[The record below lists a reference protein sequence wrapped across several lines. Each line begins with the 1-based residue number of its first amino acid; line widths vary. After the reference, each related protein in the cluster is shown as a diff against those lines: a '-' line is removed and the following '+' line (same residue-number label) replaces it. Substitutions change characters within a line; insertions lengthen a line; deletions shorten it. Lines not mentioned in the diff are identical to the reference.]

1 VNVQTARGANYRRG
15 VPPDLATTPAI
26 VHVVGYPGVGKY
38 TVARALADLASVDGS
53 RIVLVDNHLTSN
65 VIFSVLPVDGV
76 APLPATV
83 WDRVQ
88 EVRDAVLRTIEELS
102 PPEWS
107 FVFTNVLTE
116 GVPGDERVVDRL
128 IELAS
133 RRRSRYV
140 PVRLS
145 CRTDELLARVTR
157 PDRRARQKWVD
168 PVGVRAFTE
177 TSAVLDI
184 DHPARLDIDVTSLP
198 AREAA
203 ARILEHLGSLPA

>member
-1 VNVQTARGANYRRG
+1 
-15 VPPDLATTPAI
+15 VPPDHVTTPSI

-38 TVARALADLASVDGS
+38 TVAKELADLASVDGL
-53 RIVLVDNHLTSN
+53 RVVVVDNHLTSN
-65 VIFSVLPVDGV
+65 VIFSVLPVDGI

-116 GVPGDERVVDRL
+116 GVPEDERVVDRL
-128 IELAS
+128 IELAN
-133 RRRSRYV
+133 RRHSRYV

-168 PVGVRAFTE
+168 PVGVRSFTD
-177 TSAVLDI
+177 TSTVLDI

-198 AREAA
+198 ARDAA
-203 ARILEHLGSLPA
+203 ALILEHLGSLPG